1 MACVACGWIYDG
13 ESPTPLPPTHPGCV
27 QLNVDAVGSA
37 RFATNNRLRFV
48 VFQSSRFPQLA
59 SRCRLYIGSALFMI
73 VQPFLRVACYAVVMY
88 DCCTYRFNCVPFLLS
103 FFFLCVCVCNG
114 ENGSGVIVL
123 SLYDIGENWG
133 DVIVLSLYDMG
144 KNGSDVIFSLY
155 DIGENGSDVTR
166 SSSPA

>member
-1 MACVACGWIYDG
+1 
-13 ESPTPLPPTHPGCV
+13 
-27 QLNVDAVGSA
+27 
-37 RFATNNRLRFV
+37 
-48 VFQSSRFPQLA
+48 
-59 SRCRLYIGSALFMI
+59 MI

-88 DCCTYRFNCVPFLLS
+88 DCCTYRFNCVPFLLLS
-103 FFFLCVCVCNG
+103 VLFFVFVCFLFVCNG
-114 ENGSGVIVL
+114 ENGSGVIL